1 MKKIILQGLVMFS
14 LLFLV
19 VSFLQA
25 SSIIAYQVPTGTV
38 GNQNWGGSL
47 GMDFNVNQDI
57 RILSLGAFDSGS
69 NGLSRQITVRLYNRA
84 NQSLLAESIFNIGNT
99 GILDGGSRFL
109 DLAIPLTLQ
118 SGFQGSIVAFGYG
131 SGEPNGNKG
140 FSGSWFTND
149 GGGLLSFV
157 GSGRYSGSTNFPTII
172 DGGPPDRYAA
182 GTFKYEADTAPIPE
196 PSTVMLIGIGLVGLG
211 VVNMRR
217 KSKK

>member
-1 MKKIILQGLVMFS
+1 MKKIILQGLIVFS
-14 LLFLV
+14 FVFFV

-38 GNQNWGGSL
+38 GNQDWYGSL

-140 FSGSWFTND
+140 NSGNWFTND

-182 GTFKYEADTAPIPE
+182 GTFKYEAVTAPIPE
-196 PSTVMLIGIGLVGLG
+196 PSTVLLIGMGLLGIGVF
-211 VVNMRR
+211 NMRR
-217 KSKK
+217 KYRK